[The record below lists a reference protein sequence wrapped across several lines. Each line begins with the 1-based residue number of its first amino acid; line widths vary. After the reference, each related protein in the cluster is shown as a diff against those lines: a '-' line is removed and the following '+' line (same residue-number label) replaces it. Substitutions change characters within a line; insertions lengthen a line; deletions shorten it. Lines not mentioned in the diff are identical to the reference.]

1 MPRTEAVATGRDSAQ
16 ALPTTFGYKPALD
29 GLRAVAVGSV
39 MAFHFGADGFEGGFL
54 GVDTFFVLSGY
65 LITSL
70 LLTEWGRTSTIHFA
84 AFWIRRARRLLP
96 ALFIVLIAIAIWIRL
111 DINTDRLGDFRADML
126 WTTFY
131 GANWHFIGSGESY
144 FDLFSDASPLRHAWS
159 LAIEEQFYL
168 FWPLITFGC
177 LRLARGRTRV
187 LTSVCVGGIVAS
199 VIAMILLYES
209 SDPSRAYYGTDS
221 RASQLLVGALL
232 AIVLTRWA
240 PRSRSARVGVQAM
253 GIVGAAFCLWAFMSV
268 TDRDAWL
275 YHGGFL
281 LFAVATAAVIV
292 AITQPEQ
299 GPLSRVLAI
308 RPVRWIGQVSYGLYL
323 WHWPVQVALSEPRT
337 GLSGWDLALLRLAV
351 TFTAT
356 TLSYYLVE
364 LPIRHGA
371 LKGRVARAATPLAF
385 IAVTIVI
392 LVSTAAA
399 TTPPE
404 FLTANPNEVI
414 STPAP
419 TGQPETPQA
428 GLGTVLLLGDSVA
441 ASLGDALGAEAASR
455 GIPFHAATR
464 PGCGMVTGIPALPD
478 GTEVGWGQAC
488 ADGTPGYLQDALAAS
503 APDVV
508 LWLSTWETADRIVD
522 GTFYEFGT
530 PAADRVLLDRMEVTR
545 AALAASGA
553 TIIIVANTP
562 NAEQSDVAVRNRAQE
577 RDLRHLNALYRQFAA
592 AHPDSV
598 RVLNL
603 PAIVCPGGVP
613 CPAIVD
619 GVRLRPR
626 DGGHFEGDGPA
637 WVAPRLFDAL
647 GELPA

>member
-187 LTSVCVGGIVAS
+187 LTTVCVGGIIAS
-199 VIAMILLYES
+199 SVAMIVLYES
-209 SDPSRAYYGTDS
+209 GDPSRAYYGTDS

-240 PRSRSARVGVQAM
+240 PRARSAQVGVQAA
-253 GIVGAAFCLWAFMSV
+253 GIVGAAFCLWAFTSV
-268 TDRDAWL
+268 TDRDSWM

-292 AITQPEQ
+292 AIIQPER
-299 GPLSRVLAI
+299 GPLARLLSI

-337 GLSGWDLALLRLAV
+337 GLSGWALALLRL
-351 TFTAT
+351 
-356 TLSYYLVE
+356 
-364 LPIRHGA
+364 
-371 LKGRVARAATPLAF
+371 
-385 IAVTIVI
+385 
-392 LVSTAAA
+392 
-399 TTPPE
+399 
-404 FLTANPNEVI
+404 
-414 STPAP
+414 
-419 TGQPETPQA
+419 
-428 GLGTVLLLGDSVA
+428 
-441 ASLGDALGAEAASR
+441 
-455 GIPFHAATR
+455 
-464 PGCGMVTGIPALPD
+464 
-478 GTEVGWGQAC
+478 
-488 ADGTPGYLQDALAAS
+488 
-503 APDVV
+503 
-508 LWLSTWETADRIVD
+508 
-522 GTFYEFGT
+522 
-530 PAADRVLLDRMEVTR
+530 
-545 AALAASGA
+545 
-553 TIIIVANTP
+553 
-562 NAEQSDVAVRNRAQE
+562 
-577 RDLRHLNALYRQFAA
+577 
-592 AHPDSV
+592 
-598 RVLNL
+598 
-603 PAIVCPGGVP
+603 
-613 CPAIVD
+613 
-619 GVRLRPR
+619 
-626 DGGHFEGDGPA
+626 
-637 WVAPRLFDAL
+637 
-647 GELPA
+647 